1 MTNERWWNLY
11 DNLWR
16 IICDIN
22 GRGPMKM
29 SPKSLATGPSI
40 GQRAR
45 GLVESL
51 NVPAAEMAAVV
62 VSGGIG
68 NALSGKINKNVDKA
82 MLLRSEKCPRIVFRL
97 VTLYLCMSSLE
108 KATRCVQQVTSLLP
122 SFLSADDEQSKS
134 RLHLFIGCLL
144 YVRSQYGKLDDG
156 ARFHVISHLIR
167 ETVSCGKSILATSGM
182 SKDDSSESGG
192 IFKEVGSIQNLIH
205 KDRVLAAV
213 TDETTYMKTLLSDRT
228 RQVKALG
235 ERNNEASSLE
245 SNSKKPFDDELQS
258 GLKTVLTWDENRRVA
273 VQLSHEE
280 QQQNV
285 TEKWIHM
292 LRSLMDERGP
302 WSATPFPNN
311 IVNHWKLDRTEDSWR
326 RRPKLRRNYH
336 FDERLCHPPS
346 TSTATEN
353 ETTNVINESKSG
365 VIHLPEQM
373 KRFLLKGIR
382 RITDEAGS
390 ESCEN
395 DNSQSEQNLLDTS
408 AEIQFSELV
417 RSSSDLK
424 DVVQEK
430 VDASSLE
437 VETSEVHISQ
447 ILK

>member
-1 MTNERWWNLY
+1 
-11 DNLWR
+11 
-16 IICDIN
+16 
-22 GRGPMKM
+22 MKM
-29 SPKSLATGPSI
+29 SPKSLSTGPSI

-228 RQVKALG
+228 RQVQALG

-245 SNSKKPFDDELQS
+245 YNGKKSFDDELQS
-258 GLKTVLTWDENRRVA
+258 GLITVLSWDENRRVA

-311 IVNHWKLDRTEDSWR
+311 ILNHWKLDRTEDSWR

-382 RITDEAGS
+382 RITDEGGS

-395 DNSQSEQNLLDTS
+395 DNSQSEQNLSDTS

-424 DVVQEK
+424 DVVQDK

-447 ILK
+447 ILKE

>member
-182 SKDDSSESGG
+182 SKDDGSESGG

-213 TDETTYMKTLLSDRT
+213 TEETTYMKTLLSDRI
-228 RQVKALG
+228 RQVQALG

-245 SNSKKPFDDELQS
+245 SNSKNFFDDELQS
-258 GLKTVLTWDENRRVA
+258 GLKTVLTWDENRRLA
-273 VQLSHEE
+273 VQLSQEE

-326 RRPKLRRNYH
+326 RRPKLRRNYQ

-346 TSTATEN
+346 TSIATEN
-353 ETTNVINESKSG
+353 ETTKVINESKSG

-382 RITDEAGS
+382 RITDDGGS

-395 DNSQSEQNLLDTS
+395 DDSQSEQNLLDTS

-424 DVVQEK
+424 DVVQDK

-437 VETSEVHISQ
+437 VETSEVHIS
-447 ILK
+447 